1 MSATPTNVH
10 ATCVEL
16 DGAGVLLRG
25 PAGAGKSDLAL
36 RLIAQAG
43 AALVA
48 DDQCLLSRE
57 GARVIAQPP
66 ATTAGR
72 IEARG
77 LGILSLPQAG
87 PTPVALVVD
96 LKPRAAAERLPT
108 PERESLLGVSLPRA
122 ELDPFEAGAVAK
134 LRLALSQRAR
144 TPAAPPA
151 ETSHTGAAG
160 QEHARPEDAEAAATA
175 PLRVVLVTGMS
186 GAGRSTTLKALE
198 DIGYEAIDNL
208 PLQLLPH
215 IVQAG
220 GLSGPVA
227 VGVDIRSR
235 QFAADP
241 LLDALARLRAEPALD
256 VTLVFVD
263 CEDEVL
269 RRRYTETRRR
279 HPLAQD
285 RPVSDGIA
293 MERRLVAPLLRR
305 ADLAIDTSTLSERD
319 LRQVIAS
326 QLGLG
331 AGPGMVVFVTSFSY
345 KNGLPR
351 EADLVFDVRFL
362 RNPHYDARLRP
373 LTGRDAAVV
382 DYVASDPDYAG
393 FLEGLTGMLSRLV
406 PRYASEGKSYL
417 TIAVGCTGGRHRS
430 VAVAETLADALREAD
445 WRVILNHRELA
456 LTVGQEDAS
465 AGG

>member
-1 MSATPTNVH
+1 MSATSTNVH

-48 DDQCLLSRE
+48 DDQCLLTRE
-57 GARVIAQPP
+57 GARVIARAP
-66 ATTAGR
+66 AATAGR

-87 PTPVALVVD
+87 PTPVALLVD
-96 LKPRAAAERLPT
+96 LKPHAAAERLPA
-108 PERESLLGVSLPRA
+108 PESESLLGVSLPRA

-144 TPAAPPA
+144 APAAPPA
-151 ETSHTGAAG
+151 ETSDAG
-160 QEHARPEDAEAAATA
+160 VAVREPAHPEDAAAA

-208 PLQLLPH
+208 PLQLLPR
-215 IVQAG
+215 IVQTG
-220 GLSGPVA
+220 GLTGPVA

-285 RPVSDGIA
+285 RPVTDGIA

-326 QLGLG
+326 QLGLET
-331 AGPGMVVFVTSFSY
+331 GPGMVVFVTSFSY

-362 RNPHYDARLRP
+362 RNPHYDQRLRS

-382 DYVASDPDYAG
+382 DYVASDPDYPA
-393 FLEGLTGMLSRLV
+393 FVEGLTGMLSRLV

-430 VAVAETLADALREAD
+430 VAVAETLADALGEAG

-456 LTVGQEDAS
+456 LTGGQEDVS